1 MNTKREIVSLHNVIK
16 NYGHGKIITK
26 ALREINLKI
35 LEGDFLAMMGPSG
48 SGKSTLLN
56 IIGGLDRTTSGE
68 VNFNGK
74 DFNTLSNKD
83 LSIIRRDHIGF
94 VFQNYN
100 LLPVLTAYE
109 NAEYVLMLQKVP
121 ISQRKEKVMYFFKEM
136 GLDGLEH
143 RFPRELSGGQQQRV
157 AIARAVVSDPL
168 LVLADEITA
177 NVDSETAQSLL
188 ELMETLNKN
197 NKTTFLFSTHD
208 PAVIKFAKKVI
219 VLKDGKITNEQIL
232 PSVRSGGPGA
242 DNVGGMAVLI
252 GMPGKEM
259 TVDPGHFMFHQ
270 RQYRGSHGASIPD
283 IDFPMYLRLSEE
295 GLFPLDKLVT
305 TSYSL
310 EDAQTAIDDLEH
322 GKIAGR
328 ALIEF

>member
-83 LSIIRRDHIGF
+83 LSIMRRDHIGF

-157 AIARAVVSDPL
+157 AIASAVVSDPL

-188 ELMETLNKN
+188 LLIEKLNKI
-197 NKTTFLFSTHD
+197 NKTNFLISTHD
-208 PAVIKFAKKVI
+208 PEVIKFAKKVI
-219 VLKDGKITNEQIL
+219 VLKDGKI
-232 PSVRSGGPGA
+232 
-242 DNVGGMAVLI
+242 
-252 GMPGKEM
+252 
-259 TVDPGHFMFHQ
+259 
-270 RQYRGSHGASIPD
+270 SHEHTS
-283 IDFPMYLRLSEE
+283 SEN
-295 GLFPLDKLVT
+295 
-305 TSYSL
+305 
-310 EDAQTAIDDLEH
+310 
-322 GKIAGR
+322 
-328 ALIEF
+328 IEKYTQK

>member
-26 ALREINLKI
+26 ALREIDLKI
-35 LEGDFLAMMGPSG
+35 FEGEFSAMMGPSG

-56 IIGGLDRTTSGE
+56 IIGGLDRATSGE
-68 VNFNGK
+68 VKFNGK

-83 LSIIRRDHIGF
+83 LSIIRRNNIGF

-109 NAEYVLMLQKVP
+109 NAEYVLMLQEVP

-136 GLDGLEH
+136 GLEGLEH

-157 AIARAVVSDPL
+157 AIAREVVSDPL
-168 LVLADEITA
+168 LILADEITA

-188 ELMETLNKN
+188 KLMKKLNEN

-208 PAVIKFAKKVI
+208 PAVIKFAKKALI
-219 VLKDGKITNEQIL
+219 LKDGKIANEQI
-232 PSVRSGGPGA
+232 SSE
-242 DNVGGMAVLI
+242 NI
-252 GMPGKEM
+252 EKY
-259 TVDPGHFMFHQ
+259 TQ
-270 RQYRGSHGASIPD
+270 R
-283 IDFPMYLRLSEE
+283 
-295 GLFPLDKLVT
+295 
-305 TSYSL
+305 
-310 EDAQTAIDDLEH
+310 
-322 GKIAGR
+322 
-328 ALIEF
+328 